1 MRKDLITSLLAIVV
15 LTVLLGLAY
24 PLATTG
30 VAQVVF
36 PGASDGSRI
45 ERGGKTVGSR
55 LIGQDFKGRPGYFQS
70 RPSST
75 EYSASYTYFG
85 NLGPNNQRAGGPD
98 PQEPGR
104 LPAPGGPLPPR
115 AHPRRRA
122 RGRRPDLGVR
132 GRSPHLAGQRPDPG
146 RPGGRPARPVAG
158 ARPAS

>member
-24 PLATTG
+24 PLVTTG

-55 LIGQDFKGRPGYFQS
+55 LIGQDFKGGPGYFQS

-75 EYSASYTYFG
+75 EYSASYTFFG
-85 NLGPNNQRAGGPD
+85 NLGPNNRELAGPD

-104 LPAPGGPLPPR
+104 LPAPRGPLPPR
-115 AHPRRRA
+115 AAPRRRA
-122 RGRRPDLGVR
+122 RGRRPDLRVR
-132 GRSPHLAGQRPDPG
+132 RGSPHLAGQRPDPG
-146 RPGGRPARPVAG
+146 RPRGRPPRPARGSACC
-158 ARPAS
+158 S